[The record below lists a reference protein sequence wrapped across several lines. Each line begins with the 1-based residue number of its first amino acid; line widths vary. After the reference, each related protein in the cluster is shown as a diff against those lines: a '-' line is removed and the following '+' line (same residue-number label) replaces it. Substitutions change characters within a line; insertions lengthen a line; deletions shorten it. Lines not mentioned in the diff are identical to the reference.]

1 MLTMNNEENVCGR
14 CGKNDSGIVHSGT
27 DGILLGVLDELHKIC
42 YDCGNKV
49 MLGETV
55 NEDRDWNQWLKDN
68 PTDDDHKEEE

>member
-1 MLTMNNEENVCGR
+1 MYDNQAVCGR

-49 MLGETV
+49 MLGE
-55 NEDRDWNQWLKDN
+55 
-68 PTDDDHKEEE
+68 EE